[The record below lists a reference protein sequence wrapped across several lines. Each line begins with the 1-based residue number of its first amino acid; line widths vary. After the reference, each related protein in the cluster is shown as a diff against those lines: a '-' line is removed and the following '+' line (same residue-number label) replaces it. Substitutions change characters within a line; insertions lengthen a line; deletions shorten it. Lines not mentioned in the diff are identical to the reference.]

1 MNSHWQILS
10 NFELSK
16 DCPWLIVWSRLKIW
30 EFLKKSRVNYNLN
43 AISYMLL
50 HLLYTRLGVQNSNWQ
65 TFLRC
70 FDYDHYFWAGD
81 GTFELGVLGDLDPAI
96 SSQLGSGN
104 YFGGFDVKITAC
116 SFHNFKRFENTTTCV
131 SWNSEKKNR
140 VNVFLSVSRA
150 G

>member
-1 MNSHWQILS
+1 MTKTVQNLFRYSSLKSLKITREVKGKLEFKCDFIHAFASIVHKVRS
-10 NFELSK
+10 PKFELT
-16 DCPWLIVWSRLKIW
+16 DIPEMLRLWSL
-30 EFLKKSRVNYNLN
+30 LLSR
-43 AISYMLL
+43 
-50 HLLYTRLGVQNSNWQ
+50 
-65 TFLRC
+65 
-70 FDYDHYFWAGD
+70 D

>member
-1 MNSHWQILS
+1 MKSHWTNSLKLRYQKIAHDFVSLVKTKS
-10 NFELSK
+10 LKISREVKGKLELKCDFIHAFASIVHKVRSPKFELT
-16 DCPWLIVWSRLKIW
+16 DIPEMLRLWS
-30 EFLKKSRVNYNLN
+30 
-43 AISYMLL
+43 LL
-50 HLLYTRLGVQNSNWQ
+50 
-65 TFLRC
+65 LR
-70 FDYDHYFWAGD
+70 D

>member
-1 MNSHWQILS
+1 MKSHWTNSLKLRYQKIAHDFVNLVKTKS
-10 NFELSK
+10 
-16 DCPWLIVWSRLKIW
+16 LKISC
-30 EFLKKSRVNYNLN
+30 EVNLN